1 MCGRR
6 CLMNVKVGLIDGE
19 AADMVWSRQWNSR
32 TWWCRRCFRLFRA
45 GGCSFFGHWRPGSL
59 VVVASGGYDCWIVFF
74 FFFPP
79 CNWHRISLTQLRQS
93 MIQAM
98 LLGYILIKAY

>member
-74 FFFPP
+74 FFFP
-79 CNWHRISLTQLRQS
+79 SLQLAQNFADATEAVDDTGNAIRLHS
-93 MIQAM
+93 N
-98 LLGYILIKAY
+98 